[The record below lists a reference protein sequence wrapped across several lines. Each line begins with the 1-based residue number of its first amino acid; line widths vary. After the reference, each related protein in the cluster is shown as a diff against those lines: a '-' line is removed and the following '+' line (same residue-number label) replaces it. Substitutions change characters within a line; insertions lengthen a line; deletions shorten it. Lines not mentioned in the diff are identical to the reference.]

1 MNDDESDK
9 KNRNNSTSPLSKDIK
24 QNSKDSDHF
33 LKNNK
38 YEEKQ
43 NDMTNKSGDLLNHEN
58 QLKPQQN
65 LKSKLSENYSHK
77 SMKKIL
83 TRDILGLNHQSERDK
98 LLLGVSEA
106 RLKGLNPNTPSEN
119 KLKSSNLNNSPSPF
133 SHLLD
138 NNKLKQSHSQ
148 YNSAV
153 FNKNSGM
160 DIKIIQNQ
168 SQNQIQ
174 SQRNQKEKEK
184 ENQNQSSDSKLK
196 NSLNIQIIQGQG
208 ITSTTNKNNFNS
220 VNQLKY
226 SPVVGLGINYGK
238 TPSKNLSHSTN
249 TKKPENEIKKNN
261 NEEIQKPNNEH
272 QELLSSRGKEKGL
285 TSSLSKNSIIVMG
298 RTNDFKP
305 KSKEHSNNKPKSE
318 SQNLNPNPT
327 PNSNVKFIQKK
338 SSTSRPKSV
347 NMRFI

>member
-43 NDMTNKSGDLLNHEN
+43 NDMTNKTVDLLNHEN
-58 QLKPQQN
+58 HPLKPQQN

-133 SHLLD
+133 SHLMD

-168 SQNQIQ
+168 SQNLIQSQ

-249 TKKPENEIKKNN
+249 TKKPENEIKKNI
-261 NEEIQKPNNEH
+261 NEEIQKQPNEH
-272 QELLSSRGKEKGL
+272 QELSSRGKEKGL
-285 TSSLSKNSIIVMG
+285 TSSLSKNSILVMG

-305 KSKEHSNNKPKSE
+305 KSKEHSNKQKSE
-318 SQNLNPNPT
+318 SQNLNPNAT

-338 SSTSRPKSV
+338 STSRPKSA